1 MKVFQNRVFMT
12 KVNPNN
18 GNKAQSNIFSWDTF
32 KCDIIFHWLQN
43 TKLFQ
48 WLLYLAFNFI
58 AKVRT
63 NK

>member
-1 MKVFQNRVFMT
+1 MKVIETRVFLA

-18 GNKAQSNIFSWDTF
+18 GNKAKSNIFSCDTF

-48 WLLYLAFNFI
+48 WLL
-58 AKVRT
+58 
-63 NK
+63 